1 MIQSDALSRRP
12 DLCPENDNDNEDIIM
27 LPDDLFLNLIDLEL
41 QKKIVI
47 SDNLD
52 GNAAEV
58 LKLLLETAPTSMTA
72 GLDDWTMDKTNRQNI
87 LFYKGKNY
95 IPRNTELQREIV
107 KTFHDHETAG
117 HPGEIG
123 TYNAVRQHYW
133 WPGLRT
139 FMKNYVQGCGTCQQF
154 KIDRSPS
161 KPAYLPTEGAKSLQ
175 PFVNCSMDLIT
186 DLPPVDGHDSI
197 WLW

>member
-12 DLCPENDNDNEDIIM
+12 DICPENDNNNEDIIM

-41 QKKIVI
+41 QKKIAI
-47 SDNLD
+47 SDDLD

-72 GLDDWTMDKTNRQNI
+72 GLDNWMMDRTDGQNI

-95 IPRNTELQREIV
+95 IPRNTELRREIV

-123 TYNAVRQHYW
+123 TYNAEIGRAHV
-133 WPGLRT
+133 
-139 FMKNYVQGCGTCQQF
+139 
-154 KIDRSPS
+154 
-161 KPAYLPTEGAKSLQ
+161 
-175 PFVNCSMDLIT
+175 
-186 DLPPVDGHDSI
+186 
-197 WLW
+197 